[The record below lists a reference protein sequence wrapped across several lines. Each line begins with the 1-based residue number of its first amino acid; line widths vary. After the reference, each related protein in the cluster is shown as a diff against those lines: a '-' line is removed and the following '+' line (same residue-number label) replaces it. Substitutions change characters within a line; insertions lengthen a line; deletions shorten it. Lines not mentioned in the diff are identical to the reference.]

1 MWILFLAVASF
12 CAFLS
17 ILLLLWLADAFEQ
30 RKSYPVRK
38 NNAPPFIVLSITE
51 AFEPAF
57 VILWEAPIHA
67 LEVIQAGGRSG
78 VPASRL
84 WPIFHDAAA
93 RCPEIYDGCGFEQW
107 LQFLEGIRFLHWN
120 GQQITLTRE
129 GREFLEYR
137 FTTEALAENRA

>member
-17 ILLLLWLADAFEQ
+17 ILLLWLADAFEQ
-30 RKSYPVRK
+30 RKSYPDRK
-38 NNAPPFIVLSITE
+38 NNAPPFIVLSINE

-57 VILWEAPIHA
+57 AILWEAPIHA
-67 LEVIQAGGRSG
+67 LELTQTGGRSG

-93 RCPEIYDGCGFEQW
+93 RFPEIYDGCGCEQW
-107 LQFLEGIRFLHWN
+107 LQFLERIRFISWN
-120 GQQITLTRE
+120 GQQITLTR
-129 GREFLEYR
+129 
-137 FTTEALAENRA
+137 